1 MLENLINLVKENA
14 GDAVINNPAVPNE
27 QNDAVIAAAGQS
39 VQGSMQNMI
48 LQGKL
53 QDLLSLFH
61 NGVGNTASNPS
72 VQNIST
78 DLIKNLTDKFGFN
91 QSTSSGIANNLVPR
105 LLQRLVSKTND
116 PADNSFTLQGII
128 GHLTSGG
135 GLSNVFGGLTENK
148 PGEGIGEEILDKVKG
163 LVGNT

>member
-14 GDAVINNPAVPNE
+14 GDAIINNPAVPNE

-39 VQGSMQNMI
+39 LQGSMQNMI

-61 NGVGNTASNPS
+61 NGVGNTATNPS

-78 DLIKNLTDKFGFN
+78 DLIQNLSDKFGFN
-91 QSTSSGIANNLVPR
+91 QSTSSGIASNLIPG
-105 LLQRLVSKTND
+105 LLERLVSKTND
-116 PADNSFTLQGII
+116 PADNSFSLQGII
-128 GHLTSGG
+128 GHLTSGD
-135 GLSNVFGGLTENK
+135 GLSNLLGGLTENK
-148 PGEGIGEEILDKVKG
+148 TGEGILDKVKG
-163 LVGNT
+163 LFGNT

>member
-14 GDAVINNPAVPNE
+14 GDAIINNPAVPNE

-39 VQGSMQNMI
+39 LQGSMQNMI

-61 NGVGNTASNPS
+61 NGVGNTATNPS

-78 DLIKNLTDKFGFN
+78 DLIQNLSDKFGFN
-91 QSTSSGIANNLVPR
+91 QSTSSGIASNLIPG
-105 LLQRLVSKTND
+105 LLERLVSKTND
-116 PADNSFTLQGII
+116 PADNSFSLQGII
-128 GHLTSGG
+128 GHLTSGE
-135 GLSNVFGGLTENK
+135 GLSNLLGGLTENK
-148 PGEGIGEEILDKVKG
+148 TGEGILDKVKG
-163 LVGNT
+163 LFGNT

>member
-14 GDAVINNPAVPNE
+14 GDAIINNPAVPNE

-61 NGVGNTASNPS
+61 NGVGNASSNSS

-78 DLIKNLTDKFGFN
+78 DLIHNLTEKFGFN
-91 QSTSSGIANNLVPR
+91 QATSSGIASNLIPG
-105 LLQRLVSKTND
+105 LLQKLVSKTND
-116 PADNSFTLQGII
+116 PSDNSFSLEGII

-135 GLSNVFGGLTENK
+135 GLSNLLGGLTSNSSA
-148 PGEGIGEEILDKVKG
+148 EGIMDKVKG
-163 LVGNT
+163 LFGNT